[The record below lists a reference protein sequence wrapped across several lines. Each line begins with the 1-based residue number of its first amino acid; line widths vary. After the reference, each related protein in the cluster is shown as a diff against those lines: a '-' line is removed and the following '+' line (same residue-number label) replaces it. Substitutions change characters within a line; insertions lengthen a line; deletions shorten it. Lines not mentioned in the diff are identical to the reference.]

1 MPDRR
6 DAGHV
11 GAPMTDSIGE
21 RVAAEKA
28 IDLGAARA
36 RRRTK
41 PAAKKSPMAQMNG
54 HVDHADHEECQ
65 G

>member
-1 MPDRR
+1 
-6 DAGHV
+6 
-11 GAPMTDSIGE
+11 MTDSIGE

-41 PAAKKSPMAQMNG
+41 QRRRNHQWRK
-54 HVDHADHEECQ
+54 
-65 G
+65 